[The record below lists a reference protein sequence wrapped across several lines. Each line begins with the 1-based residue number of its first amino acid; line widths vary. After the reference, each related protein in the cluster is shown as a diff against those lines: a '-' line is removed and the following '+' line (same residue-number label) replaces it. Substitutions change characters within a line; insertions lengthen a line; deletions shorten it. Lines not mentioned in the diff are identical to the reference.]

1 MLTRPAGGELHRNK
15 PPERSPDGSFRNGSR
30 WLADHQADPIVGAGS
45 VAHCF
50 FGGAAAGRAARRPLS
65 HGLAGMDA
73 ASATG
78 PHDWSTLELKMRPA
92 IAIRD

>member
-50 FGGAAAGRAARRPLS
+50 FGGAAAGRAA
-65 HGLAGMDA
+65 A
-73 ASATG
+73 APIARIG
-78 PHDWSTLELKMRPA
+78 RYGCGVDHKPHDWSYART
-92 IAIRD
+92 